1 MVPFKVFTVLKTALY
16 NEKQLKNR
24 GDINMFLA
32 PLFENDVPV
41 ALLRP

>member
-1 MVPFKVFTVLKTALY
+1 MIVIL
-16 NEKQLKNR
+16 ENR
-24 GDINMFLA
+24 GDHNMFLA